1 MPESLRSAAVPGPPI
16 RVLLLGWTNTPHV
29 LGWAARV
36 AALGHE
42 VHLAGRAAEAWP
54 ALPVPEGVASAV
66 TFELRGLRY
75 ARAATQPRHRACSP
89 ACAAQEL
96 VHAHWLPEFGWIAAR
111 ERLAPLICSAWGS
124 DVLGAGGLVRL
135 RSRRAIAAADLVLA
149 DSRPLADAARAL
161 GRGDTRVE
169 VAHWGVDLDRF
180 RPGDGAAARAA
191 LGWPD
196 VPTVLS
202 TRALAPHY
210 RPDVLI
216 AAFACVRERVPNARL
231 VLKRP
236 ASVRRRPRC
245 SRRSLAAASEM
256 PSASSATSMRR
267 ACRSCS
273 APRTWPC
280 RFPTATHRRAAPGKR
295 SPAEFHWSCPTFRGL
310 ETSLPPAA
318 RRSWSGHRGRRRSGA
333 HPRAHRADGRRCPSH
348 RRARA
353 RRARHGLRSAECSD
367 RPAVSR
373 RSAAR
378 RLRSTRLRPPAAL
391 PCGRAVP
398 SQRRPGGGPA
408 TRARSG
414 LPVSASRWRGGAT
427 HREVRPVPRRP
438 RLGRHSR
445 DDRIGALSAR
455 DPSLL
460 AELPTRTR
468 VIHPRDPSV
477 GRRAALAFDALHLK
491 RMTALAVWPDDAA
504 WWAPGAARAALRAV
518 RREPHHAILSTA
530 PPFSAH
536 AVAARSPVTPAFPGS
551 LITATSGPPT
561 PTGFARCAAWGVLR
575 SGSSAGPC
583 GAPRASSRS
592 STTSASP
599 APGG

>member
-36 AALGHE
+36 VALGHE

-66 TFELRGLRY
+66 TFELHGPPGMRGLRLSRDIG
-75 ARAATQPRHRACSP
+75 RAARRVQP
-89 ACAAQEL
+89 EL

-231 VLKRP
+231 VLKHPERQAPP
-236 ASVRRRPRC
+236 AVLEAIAGSGVGDAV
-245 SRRSLAAASEM
+245 SIIG
-256 PSASSATSMRR
+256 
-267 ACRSCS
+267 
-273 APRTWPC
+273 
-280 RFPTATHRRAAPGKR
+280 HVD
-295 SPAEFHWSCPTFRGL
+295 
-310 ETSLPPAA
+310 ETSLPELFRAA
-318 RRSWSGHRGRRRSGA
+318 DVAVSIPYSDSS
-333 HPRAHRADGRRCPSH
+333 P
-348 RRARA
+348 
-353 RRARHGLRSAECSD
+353 RSAWEALACGVPLVVSD
-367 RPAVSR
+367 LPWARDELAAC
-373 RSAAR
+373 SAAI
-378 RLRSTRLRPPAAL
+378 LVPATADAVAAAL
-391 PCGRAVP
+391 TRVLTEPTVADALATAGRALAERDMDSAAQSARIDQLYRDVL
-398 SQRRPGGGPA
+398 RPGGCA
-408 TRARSG
+408 Q
-414 LPVSASRWRGGAT
+414 
-427 HREVRPVPRRP
+427 
-438 RLGRHSR
+438 
-445 DDRIGALSAR
+445 
-455 DPSLL
+455 
-460 AELPTRTR
+460 
-468 VIHPRDPSV
+468 
-477 GRRAALAFDALHLK
+477 
-491 RMTALAVWPDDAA
+491 
-504 WWAPGAARAALRAV
+504 PG
-518 RREPHHAILSTA
+518 
-530 PPFSAH
+530 
-536 AVAARSPVTPAFPGS
+536 
-551 LITATSGPPT
+551 
-561 PTGFARCAAWGVLR
+561 
-575 SGSSAGPC
+575 
-583 GAPRASSRS
+583 
-592 STTSASP
+592 
-599 APGG
+599 